1 MRRHVYALRF
11 IMKTPIFRLLRR
23 AIRTAAANESRHDFL
38 RTASLAGAAT
48 ALPTIITSCGK
59 PAQHAPLAATPRIA
73 IIGAGIAGLNAAY
86 HLHREGIRADVY
98 EASHR
103 VGGRILSSKNLL
115 VRGAVTELGG
125 ELIDSTH
132 ADILTLAHGFGLE
145 LIDLADPSR
154 DMLHET
160 YFFNNKTFGEDD
172 IVREIRPLLKRIGAD
187 VMQLSSPDASA
198 AEAARLKFDRFSIDS
213 YFSHIGLT
221 GWIRS
226 FLETAFVA
234 ENGLELGEQSALNFL
249 QTVGSEISN
258 DKFSVYGSSD
268 ERYRIRG
275 GNQQITDRIAALL
288 GDRIFDGHVLESI
301 KRIGSTFSLS
311 FKTQSASIDVA
322 ADVVILAIPLT
333 LLRRVNIDL
342 PLPHSVRRM
351 INELHYG
358 SNGKVLI
365 GFDRPFWN
373 DFQSSG
379 SIFSDLPIQ
388 LSWDNTAMQ
397 NVDGGGLTFFSGGS
411 TSRAIGS
418 MKKDEAAS
426 MLLGH
431 LHAVWPESAQ
441 IKHGR
446 FERIHW
452 SNMPFALG
460 SYSSFGPTQWTSF
473 QGLLSHSFINDTLYF
488 AGEHC
493 SDEFRGYMNGAAAS
507 GRHAARKI
515 LAAIA

>member
-1 MRRHVYALRF
+1 
-11 IMKTPIFRLLRR
+11 MKTPIFRLLRR
-23 AIRTAAANESRHDFL
+23 AIRTASANESRRDFL

-48 ALPTIITSCGK
+48 ALPSIVTSCGK
-59 PAQHAPLAATPRIA
+59 PAQHAAHAASPRIA
-73 IIGAGIAGLNAAY
+73 IIGAGIAGLSAAY

-145 LIDLADPSR
+145 LIDLADASR
-154 DMLHET
+154 EGLHET
-160 YFFNNKTFGEDD
+160 YFFNNRTFREADV
-172 IVREIRPLLKRIGAD
+172 VREIRPLLKQISAD
-187 VMQLSSPDASA
+187 VMQLSATSAAA
-198 AEAARLKFDRFSIDS
+198 AEAARLKFDRFSIES

-249 QTVGSEISN
+249 ETVGSEITN
-258 DKFSVYGSSD
+258 AKFSVYGSSD

-301 KRIGSTFSLS
+301 KRVGSTFSLS

-322 ADVVILAIPLT
+322 ADVVILALPFT
-333 LLRRVNIDL
+333 VLRNVNVDL
-342 PLPHSVRRM
+342 PLPHMVGRM
-351 INELHYG
+351 ISELRYG
-358 SNGKVLI
+358 SNAKVLV
-365 GFDRPFWN
+365 GFDRPFWT

-379 SIFSDLPIQ
+379 TIFSDLPIQ
-388 LSWDNTAMQ
+388 LSWENTAMQ

-418 MKKDEAAS
+418 MKKDDAAS
-426 MLLGH
+426 MLLSH
-431 LHAVWPESAQ
+431 LHTIWPESAHTR
-441 IKHGR
+441 HGR

-452 SNMPFALG
+452 SDMPFALG
-460 SYSSFGPTQWTSF
+460 SYSSFGPNQWTSF
-473 QGLLSHSFINDTLYF
+473 QGLLSQSFLNGTLYF